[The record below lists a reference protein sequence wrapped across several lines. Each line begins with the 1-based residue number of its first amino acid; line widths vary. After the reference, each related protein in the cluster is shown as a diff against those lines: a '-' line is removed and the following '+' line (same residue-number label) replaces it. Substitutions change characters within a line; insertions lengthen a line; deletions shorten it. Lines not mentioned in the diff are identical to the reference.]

1 MMESDDNDERDDDD
15 DDGSDYNDNNDNKR
29 NGRNRNRKKNEGKD
43 IKKKNIKNGLKE
55 VNAKMFDEKRVWMKQ
70 FNVQCNDF
78 TDDSDG
84 DDLKSMFPSSH

>member
-1 MMESDDNDERDDDD
+1 M
-15 DDGSDYNDNNDNKR
+15 
-29 NGRNRNRKKNEGKD
+29 
-43 IKKKNIKNGLKE
+43 
-55 VNAKMFDEKRVWMKQ
+55 NAKMFDEKRVWMKQ